1 METSRGFNGYI
12 NFITTFE
19 FKIRHT
25 VKKPLFI
32 SSLFI
37 ITASLLLSLKCA
49 SNNNQTDA
57 GNTPPPQPK
66 AAVTSFLTEKQ
77 FNDLFPMRDKFY
89 TYAAFAQAV
98 KELGQVS
105 VKITRRAVSVYQFIR
120 TDKATGKSTTVR
132 QDEDWNEDW
141 AKKKPDS
148 SYTIDYGNFCAEKD
162 LQTNKKELAAFFAN
176 IAHETRHGEN
186 GQYNDGLMFIHENNT
201 SLPYV
206 SDNDAYPAVAGK
218 KYYGRGP
225 LQLSY
230 NGNYGYASD
239 CIFGDKKVLLE
250 NPEKVETDPVTAFK
264 TAIYFWMT
272 PQTAKPSA
280 HDVMIGKWQPNAADK
295 AVNRTPGFGMTINI
309 INGEVECNKGDNMFS
324 MNDRIGFYRHFLK
337 AFGIS
342 DANCACSCATMKSYR

>member
-1 METSRGFNGYI
+1 
-12 NFITTFE
+12 
-19 FKIRHT
+19 

-32 SSLFI
+32 SSIFI
-37 ITASLLLSLKCA
+37 LAAFLLLSLKCA
-49 SNNNQTDA
+49 SNNENKTSTA
-57 GNTPPPQPK
+57 GTPPPPAK
-66 AAVTSFLTEKQ
+66 TSITRFLTEKQ

-89 TYAAFAQAV
+89 TYAAFAQAE
-98 KELGQVS
+98 KEIGQVS

-120 TDKATGKSTTVR
+120 TDKATGKSITVR

-148 SYTIDYGNFCAEKD
+148 SYVVDYGNFCAEKD

-186 GQYNDGLMFIHENNT
+186 GLYNDGLMFIHENNT
-201 SLPYV
+201 SLPYI
-206 SDNDAYPAVAGK
+206 SENDAYPPVAGK

-250 NPEKVETDPVTAFK
+250 KPEKIETDPVTAFK

-295 AVNRTPGFGMTINI
+295 AANRTPGFGMTINI

-324 MNDRIGFYRHFLK
+324 MNDRIGFYQHFLK

-342 DANCACSCATMKSYR
+342 DNNCACSCATMKSYH